1 MGRGRIMLHI
11 SAQELT
17 LLMDLLSKYRSLPKL
32 EKQPFERNKVDRLYK
47 KLEEFDE
54 DRKFDKR
61 QYCKDF

>member
-1 MGRGRIMLHI
+1 MLHI

-17 LLMDLLSKYRSLPKL
+17 LLLDLLSKYRALPKL
-32 EKQPFERNKVDRLYK
+32 ENFERTKVDRLYK

-61 QYCKDF
+61 QYCKEF

>member
-1 MGRGRIMLHI
+1 MLHI

-17 LLMDLLSKYRSLPKL
+17 LLLDLLSKYRALPKL
-32 EKQPFERNKVDRLYK
+32 ENFERTKVDRLYK